1 MRDRWQALIDR
12 FGALNTRERVLVL
25 IALFAVAY
33 QVGTLVVFDRQFEQ
47 IESLNAQIARDN
59 NAILAVNQQINAAV
73 TRVPDD
79 PNQHLREE
87 IAERRLTMQTL
98 RADLQAAADDLIS
111 PRDMARLLE
120 ELLLQEPELALV
132 RLNTL
137 DSRPL
142 LTDEPATTANAT
154 AAVDMRTGVLGVL
167 HRHGFDLEFTGGY
180 LTTLRYLET
189 LESLPWRFF
198 WDSVEYEVIDY
209 PESVVRLRLHTL
221 SLSEDWIGV

>member
-1 MRDRWQALIDR
+1 MRDKWQALIDR
-12 FGALNTRERVLVL
+12 FGSLNTRERVLVL

-47 IESLNAQIARDN
+47 IESLTAQIARDN
-59 NAILAVNQQINAAV
+59 NLTLTVNQQINAAV
-73 TRVPDD
+73 QRIPED
-79 PNQHLREE
+79 PNQRLRAD
-87 IAERRLTMQTL
+87 IDERRMAMRAL
-98 RADLQAAADDLIS
+98 RADLQAAADELIS

-120 ELLLQEPELALV
+120 ELLLQEPELELV

-142 LTDEPATTANAT
+142 VTDEKGTTVDVS
-154 AAVDMRTGVLGVL
+154 AAVDASIGALGVL
-167 HRHGFDLEFTGGY
+167 HRHGFDLEFTGSY

-198 WDSVEYEVIDY
+198 WDSVEYEVLDY
-209 PESVVRLRLHTL
+209 PQSIVRLRLHTL